1 MRFTKMHGLGN
12 DFLVIDARQ
21 LDAGTDFA
29 ALARR
34 LCDRHTGVGADGLLL
49 VLPSE
54 TADVRM
60 RIINSDGSE
69 PEMCGNGI
77 RCFARYAFE
86 QGVVQKS
93 AFTVETLAGPVR
105 PELLLTDGRV
115 HAVRVDMGVPLTDRA
130 DIPAVGE
137 GTCLDVPLEAG
148 GEALAVSSVRVG
160 VPHTIVF
167 VDDIE
172 RAPVERLGPLIEH
185 APLFPQRTNAD
196 FVQVLDGRTVALRT
210 WERGCG
216 PTLACGTGAC
226 STAVVCALTGRTGR
240 SVDVRIALGTLHVD
254 WAADG
259 HVYMT
264 GPAAYVC
271 TGDAACGE
279 SG

>member
-21 LDAGTDFA
+21 LDGGTDFA

-93 AFTVETLAGPVR
+93 AFTVETLAGPR
-105 PELLLTDGRV
+105 AAGAAAHRRAGARGARGHGR
-115 HAVRVDMGVPLTDRA
+115 
-130 DIPAVGE
+130 
-137 GTCLDVPLEAG
+137 
-148 GEALAVSSVRVG
+148 
-160 VPHTIVF
+160 
-167 VDDIE
+167 
-172 RAPVERLGPLIEH
+172 
-185 APLFPQRTNAD
+185 
-196 FVQVLDGRTVALRT
+196 
-210 WERGCG
+210 
-216 PTLACGTGAC
+216 
-226 STAVVCALTGRTGR
+226 
-240 SVDVRIALGTLHVD
+240 
-254 WAADG
+254 AADG
-259 HVYMT
+259 PGGHPRR
-264 GPAAYVC
+264 GR
-271 TGDAACGE
+271 GDLPGTCRSRRGARR
-279 SG
+279 